1 MAKLGDLLHME
12 RRHRKMN
19 LREVSN
25 AVGLSPIYISEIE
38 TGRKIPLNGEAIIK
52 LAGFYE
58 LDPAELTKLAFQDKA
73 EQRLQEVAESSEY
86 AAAIARKNRKETLFK
101 EILEKKDVSD

>member
-12 RRHRKMN
+12 RRRRKMN

-38 TGRKIPLNGEAIIK
+38 TGKKIPLNGESLIK
-52 LAGFYE
+52 LARFYG
-58 LDPAELTKLAFQDKA
+58 LDPAELTRTAFQDKA
-73 EQRLQEVAESSEY
+73 DQRVQEFEEY
-86 AAAIARKNRKETLFK
+86 GEYAAIARKKRKNRLIDEF
-101 EILEKKDVSD
+101 LEKKDVPD

>member
-25 AVGLSPIYISEIE
+25 LVGLSPIYISEIE
-38 TGRKIPLNGEAIIK
+38 TGRKIPLTGESLMK
-52 LAGFYE
+52 LASFYG
-58 LDPAELTKLAFQDKA
+58 LDIAELTRLAFQDKA
-73 EQRLQEVAESSEY
+73 EQRVQEVQDLGEY
-86 AAAIARKNRKETLFK
+86 AIARKKHKDILIQ
-101 EILEKKDVSD
+101 EILEKKDVPN

>member
-1 MAKLGDLLHME
+1 MSKLGDLLHME

-25 AVGLSPIYISEIE
+25 LVGLSPIYISELE
-38 TGRKIPLNGEAIIK
+38 TGKKIPLNGDSLVK
-52 LAGFYE
+52 LAGFYG

-73 EQRLQEVAESSEY
+73 EQRIQEGEESGDY
-86 AAAIARKNRKETLFK
+86 AIARKKHKDALLN
-101 EILEKKDVSD
+101 EILEGKNVSDR